1 MSETA
6 VKSTKSTRRKKTVS
20 SFKSTEAREN
30 YLANL
35 AYELIEKKIKD
46 GTASSQIL
54 CMLVGMKSE
63 KSQLENEKLRSDLDV
78 ANAKIKNLEKQTS
91 SEELMEKAL
100 AAFKSYSGK
109 VDEKDEDDYE
119 DD

>member
-6 VKSTKSTRRKKTVS
+6 TKSVKTTRKKKTVS
-20 SFKSTEAREN
+20 SLKSTEAREN

-63 KSQLENEKLRSDLDV
+63 KAQLENEKLRSDLDV
-78 ANAKIKNLEKQTS
+78 ANAKIKNLEKQTT

-100 AAFKSYSGK
+100 AAFKSYSGQ
-109 VDEKDEDDYE
+109 VDDDEDEYE
-119 DD
+119 D